1 MKNFIICGY
10 APYTLYQIELESFD
24 KENIAECFKRLPH
37 SYDNPCVIVM
47 TDYCNVQYESCKAY
61 TRKYKHGI
69 LSYELT
75 DPSDE
80 VIFVFDSKLV
90 ELGEDDDE
98 EYYEKYLSWE
108 CEDAEKTIINK
119 IKENENEK

>member
-61 TRKYKHGI
+61 TRKYKNG
-69 LSYELT
+69 LPSYELT
-75 DPSDE
+75 DPDDD
-80 VIFVFDSKLV
+80 VIFYFDGKL
-90 ELGEDDDE
+90 
-98 EYYEKYLSWE
+98 S
-108 CEDAEKTIINK
+108 
-119 IKENENEK
+119 

>member
-10 APYTLYQIELESFD
+10 APYTLYQIELKSFD
-24 KENIAECFKRLPH
+24 KVNIAECFKRLPH

-47 TDYCNVQYESCKAY
+47 TDYCNVQYESCKAC
-61 TRKYKHGI
+61 TRKYKNG
-69 LSYELT
+69 LPSYELT

-80 VIFVFDSKLV
+80 VIFYFDGKLV

-98 EYYEKYLSWE
+98 EYYEKYLLWV

-119 IKENENEK
+119 NKKI

>member
-10 APYTLYQIELESFD
+10 APYTLYQIELKSFD

-37 SYDNPCVIVM
+37 PCAIVM

-61 TRKYKHGI
+61 TSI

-80 VIFVFDSKLV
+80 VIFVFDSELV

-98 EYYEKYLSWE
+98 EYYEKYLLWV
-108 CEDAEKTIINK
+108 CEDAEKAIMNK
-119 IKENENEK
+119 IKEYENT